1 MAGHIFPPKAREI
14 RKNLKSPKKRKGRI
28 MEAVPVYSINPG
40 SMTNP
45 WEVAAAMNGR
55 GGGCGGW
62 GSDWL
67 ALIVLFAI
75 FGGGFGGFGGGWGR
89 GGCGCGGF
97 GGFGNGFADI
107 AVTDAT
113 NIAELKAGANFTAQ
127 GVNGLRNSL
136 ADMNVNLCSQFANLN
151 NSVTTAAYQNQLGQ
165 RDLQAQIA
173 NCCCTTQQNIASS
186 TNSIT
191 QQLCQMNYNS
201 AMLGCEIKQAIA
213 AEGAATRQM
222 IQNQYIAETERKL
235 AEAKQQLFVLEK
247 FGQYANNGGCG
258 NSCNSCG
265 C

>member
-1 MAGHIFPPKAREI
+1 
-14 RKNLKSPKKRKGRI
+14 

-40 SMTNP
+40 SVTNP

-55 GGGCGGW
+55 CGGGGFGGGW
-62 GSDWL
+62 GGDWL

-75 FGGGFGGFGGGWGR
+75 FGGGFGGWGR
-89 GGCGCGGF
+89 GFGGCGCGGF
-97 GGFGNGFADI
+97 GGFGGNGAFADL

-136 ADMNVNLCSQFANLN
+136 ADLNVNLCSQFANLN
-151 NSVTTAAYQNQLGQ
+151 NAVTTAAYQNQLGQ

-173 NCCCTTQQNIASS
+173 DCCCKTQGNIAAS
-186 TNSIT
+186 TNAIT

-213 AEGAATRQM
+213 AEGAATRQL
-222 IQNQYIAETERKL
+222 IQNQYIADTERKL

>member
-1 MAGHIFPPKAREI
+1 
-14 RKNLKSPKKRKGRI
+14 
-28 MEAVPVYSINPG
+28 MEAVPVYSINNG
-40 SMTNP
+40 GCGNP

-55 GGGCGGW
+55 GNCGGW
-62 GSDWL
+62 GGDWL

-75 FGGGFGGFGGGWGR
+75 FGGGFGGFGSFGGR
-89 GGCGCGGF
+89 GCGGF
-97 GGFGNGFADI
+97 GAFGADL

-127 GVNGLRNSL
+127 GVNGIRESIAGL
-136 ADMNVNLCSQFANLN
+136 NVNLCNQFANV
-151 NSVTTAAYQNQLGQ
+151 NSAITTAAYQNQLGQ

-173 NCCCTTQQNIASS
+173 DCCCKTQSGIAAS
-186 TNSIT
+186 TNAIT
-191 QQLCQMNYNS
+191 MQLSQMNYNN

-247 FGQYANNGGCG
+247 FGQYANVGNCNGGCG
-258 NSCNSCG
+258 CGSC
-265 C
+265 

>member
-1 MAGHIFPPKAREI
+1 M
-14 RKNLKSPKKRKGRI
+14 
-28 MEAVPVYSINPG
+28 MEAVPVYSINSG

-45 WEVAAAMNGR
+45 WEVAAAMNNR
-55 GGGCGGW
+55 CGGGNYGGW
-62 GSDWL
+62 GNDWL

-75 FGGGFGGFGGGWGR
+75 FGGRGFGGWGGGF

-97 GGFGNGFADI
+97 GGFGNTGAFADL
-107 AVTDAT
+107 AVADAT
-113 NIAELKAGANFTAQ
+113 NIAELKAGSNFTAQ

-136 ADMNVNLCSQFANLN
+136 ADLNVNLCTQFANLN

-173 NCCCTTQQNIASS
+173 DCCCKTQSGIAAS
-186 TNSIT
+186 TNAIT
-191 QQLCQMNYNS
+191 QQLAQMNYNS

-213 AEGAATRQM
+213 AEGAATRQL

-247 FGQYANNGGCG
+247 FGQYANNGNCC
-258 NSCNSCG
+258 NPCNSCG

>member
-1 MAGHIFPPKAREI
+1 
-14 RKNLKSPKKRKGRI
+14 

-40 SMTNP
+40 SVTNP

-55 GGGCGGW
+55 CGGGGFGGGW
-62 GSDWL
+62 GGDWL

-75 FGGGFGGFGGGWGR
+75 FGGGFGGWGR
-89 GGCGCGGF
+89 GFGGCGCGGF
-97 GGFGNGFADI
+97 GGFGGNGAFADL

-127 GVNGLRNSL
+127 GVNGLRNSI
-136 ADMNVNLCSQFANLN
+136 ADLNVNLCSQFANLN
-151 NSVTTAAYQNQLGQ
+151 NAVTTAAYQNQLGQ

-173 NCCCTTQQNIASS
+173 DCCCKTQSGIAAS
-186 TNSIT
+186 TNALT
-191 QQLCQMNYNS
+191 QQLAQMNYNS

-213 AEGAATRQM
+213 AEGAATRQL
-222 IQNQYIAETERKL
+222 IQNQYIADTERKL

-247 FGQYANNGGCG
+247 FGKYANNGGCGCG